1 MFTLYAIFALITFA
15 LLYGVMH
22 GLFPRTYPFWKCAL
36 LSMIWPGTWMYVFT
50 RWVLKLLF

>member
-22 GLFPRTYPFWKCAL
+22 SLFPRTYPFWKCAL